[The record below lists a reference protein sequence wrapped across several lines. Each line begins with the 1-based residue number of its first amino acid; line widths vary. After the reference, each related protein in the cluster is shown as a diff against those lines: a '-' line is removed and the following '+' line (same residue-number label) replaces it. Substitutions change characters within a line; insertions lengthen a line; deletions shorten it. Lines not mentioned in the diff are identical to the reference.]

1 MRVAIRRWFHEKD
14 CRRPGEKRYRKIHH
28 FKLDKP
34 FPLYLLDS
42 NKYNISRPYYAS
54 FFKYITIEF
63 WDPGYNVAFYD
74 EKERYATHKI
84 LGFAKEGKA
93 IEYFNEVLLDISQLK
108 GGEHNGR
115 DG

>member
-1 MRVAIRRWFHEKD
+1 MKKITEDLGKRGIEK
-14 CRRPGEKRYRKIHH
+14 YTIY
-28 FKLDKP
+28 KLDNP
-34 FPLYLLDS
+34 FPFYLLDL
-42 NKYNISRPYYAS
+42 NKLNISRLYYAS

-63 WDPGYNVAFYD
+63 CDPGYKVVFYD

-84 LGFAKEGKA
+84 LGFAKERKA

-115 DG
+115 GG

>member
-1 MRVAIRRWFHEKD
+1 MKKIVESLRKRNIEK
-14 CRRPGEKRYRKIHH
+14 YTI

-34 FPLYLLDS
+34 FRLYLLDS
-42 NKYNISRPYYAS
+42 NKYNISLPYYAS

-63 WDPGYNVAFYD
+63 RDPGYNVVFYD
-74 EKERYATHKI
+74 EKERYATHKD
-84 LGFAKEGKA
+84 LGFAKEGEA
-93 IEYFNEVLLDISQLK
+93 IEYFNEVLLNISQLT